1 MRIVSGSTTESIYF
15 VAFSTADHTT
25 RVTGHTTAG
34 FTAHFSIANSTGST
48 HAVAFTQINSTQCPG
63 LYSLTIADSTI
74 TTLPAGVDSRELA
87 IVIAGSMDT
96 VTRTVELYR
105 RSVTTGA
112 TLVLNSSGEPTNVM
126 AALSTISGMATSIL
140 DDTGTSGVV
149 LVNDAITAGKIAANA
164 ITSSEIADGAITA
177 AKFAAGAIDATA
189 IADGAIDAA
198 TFAAGAIDATAIA
211 NGAIDAA
218 TFAAG
223 AIDAAAIATG
233 AIDSDALAAS
243 AVDEIWD
250 EAVEGARTARQL
262 MRLYAAAL
270 GGKASGLETTTAVYR
285 DTNDTMPVITATVDA
300 DGNRTAVTLDLDDTP

>member
-48 HAVAFTQINSTQCPG
+48 HGVAFTQINSTQCPG

-149 LVNDAITAGKIAANA
+149 IVNDGITAAKIAANA
-164 ITSSEIADGAITA
+164 ITSTELADGCITA

-189 IADGAIDAA
+189 IATNAIDADA
-198 TFAAGAIDATAIA
+198 LADNAIT
-211 NGAIDAA
+211 AA

-243 AVDEIWD
+243 AIDEIWD
-250 EAVEGARTARQL
+250 EVLEGSRTARQL
-262 MRLYAAAL
+262 HRLYAAAL
-270 GGKASGLETTTAVYR
+270 GGKASGLATTTAVYR
-285 DTNDTMPVITATVDA
+285 DSNDTLDVITATVDA